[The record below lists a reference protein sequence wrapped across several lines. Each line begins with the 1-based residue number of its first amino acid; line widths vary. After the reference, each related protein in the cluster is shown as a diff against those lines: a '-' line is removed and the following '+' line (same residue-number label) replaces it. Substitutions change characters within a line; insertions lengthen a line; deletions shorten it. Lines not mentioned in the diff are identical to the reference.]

1 MSWLFSSKTALRS
14 GPEYVMHLK
23 KKNNNFKYIWCIYT
37 SKMFIIW
44 CAGRFQDR
52 IYNTEDA
59 EITRGGLQERLD
71 YHRAGK
77 TETLLTNPELRQ

>member
-1 MSWLFSSKTALRS
+1 
-14 GPEYVMHLK
+14 
-23 KKNNNFKYIWCIYT
+23 
-37 SKMFIIW
+37 MFIIW

-52 IYNTEDA
+52 IYNIEDA